1 MKSDLQQMSFLLL
14 MNPSQNFS
22 YPLMEMILP
31 LYFLTV
37 VFGGPTRTLCPL
49 AMACLG
55 TYLSSILG
63 LHIPKR
69 AGLDLAHLY
78 SLHLLALI
86 KYLAKLFD
94 CK

>member
-1 MKSDLQQMSFLLL
+1 MSFLLL
-14 MNPSQNFS
+14 MNPSQNF

-31 LYFLTV
+31 FYFLTV
-37 VFGGPTRTLCPL
+37 VFGVPTRTLCPL

-55 TYLSSILG
+55 TYLSSVLG

-69 AGLDLAHLY
+69 PGLDLAHLY

-86 KYLAKLFD
+86 KYLTKLFD